1 VSLYRHQKDYMAKK
15 KDYGTATHEEI
26 LEGISVATELATRIR
41 AMKNPAVRNLIKKLL
56 ELINID

>member
-1 VSLYRHQKDYMAKK
+1 MAKK